1 MFSASFLSRV
11 YRAAETKY
19 ININMNVVCSETK
32 NPSVS
37 LTRRMLSYC
46 VRRRVHPPIREISP
60 IILLVFILIIFILM
74 KTLQELQMLS
84 SVQNFHKVT
93 FIMVNDHRSC
103 IVVEWS
109 QKIQFLELL

>member
-1 MFSASFLSRV
+1 M

-19 ININMNVVCSETK
+19 ININMNIVCSETK

-60 IILLVFILIIFILM
+60 IILLVFILIILILIDFEDFDENIARIANAIQCP
-74 KTLQELQMLS
+74 KCSQGH
-84 SVQNFHKVT
+84 FH
-93 FIMVNDHRSC
+93 HG
-103 IVVEWS
+103 
-109 QKIQFLELL
+109 Q

>member
-1 MFSASFLSRV
+1 M

-19 ININMNVVCSETK
+19 TNINMNVVCSETK

-60 IILLVFILIIFILM
+60 IILLVFILMILILIDFEDFDENIARIA
-74 KTLQELQMLS
+74 KCPKFSQGY
-84 SVQNFHKVT
+84 FH
-93 FIMVNDHRSC
+93 HG
-103 IVVEWS
+103 
-109 QKIQFLELL
+109 Q